1 METESKLSKFNN
13 TLDEFVADLEG
24 VIQGDPFLQKLAGYL
39 VLKSSNAR
47 FFITP
52 FQKYGLREICRS
64 NSK

>member
-52 FQKYGLREICRS
+52 SRNMVFVRNMWKQF
-64 NSK
+64 